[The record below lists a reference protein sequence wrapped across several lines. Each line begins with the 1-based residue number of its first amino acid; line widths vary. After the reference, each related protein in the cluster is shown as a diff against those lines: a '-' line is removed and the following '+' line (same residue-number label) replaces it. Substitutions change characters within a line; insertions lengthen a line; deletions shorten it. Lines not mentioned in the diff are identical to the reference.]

1 MADFQL
7 KVTAET
13 QEAEKSL
20 KRLDKSAD
28 EATKDRKLRIDI
40 GELNKSFSNVERNI
54 KEAGNNIRT
63 FYAISKNIPGI
74 GEKVQQFEE
83 LAKNTASTAKEQ
95 FILGTALKDN
105 AKAGAILSN
114 SFELAANAS
123 GRLVSNIAKIGFAT
137 FAVKEAVGVLQA
149 AWNGFFNNTIG
160 REIKL
165 RETLLKTQTTLAST
179 NKVFR
184 NGKEITDPY
193 EKIVSLTGEVN
204 KRIDSIRERS
214 IALAGVTSNDVI
226 DVFGIVAGQIG
237 QIGGGL
243 KDAEDLAISFSAA
256 LGTFGLPLEQA
267 RQEIGSI
274 LRGDITDDSILA
286 KSLGISS
293 QDIAKA
299 KTEVGGVLKFL
310 EERLAAS
317 VAGQRIAAQGFAGVI
332 SNISDLGELI
342 GQNFGRGLLDPLLTG
357 LTAVFESLFRIRQ
370 QIFDIAS
377 GAGEA
382 IGRAGQLIV
391 GLTAGRTGLGGGDP
405 SVAAS
410 AAASVAKR
418 GFAELEAVAQRTVG
432 ALAQAIEALKPTA
445 LILVD
450 AFRNIAEAF
459 INIKVGTFE
468 ALASALANIAS
479 VVGTLTPSLAGL
491 FNLYARFL
499 NTPAVK
505 YFSEVAAVLGLL
517 KRVGLD
523 AATQLVLFGRFILGA
538 VVPAVGG
545 LGTAL
550 AGLVGAIA
558 AVILAVG
565 KLLVVFAG
573 LATALVGPAA
583 AIPAL
588 ATGLKA
594 LSVELLAVGT
604 QATGAGGK
612 LAALG
617 AGFRGLGAGAKAAG
631 ASILASL
638 GWVAAIQIGIAVI
651 VDAFGQFQRAQEDQR
666 SSARASEALR
676 RLQTTY
682 KDVGDSAN
690 SATKAARDF
699 ELAIVNTE
707 YDKGINR
714 IEELRKELNDLRY
727 EAKEGIQTWNEFFR
741 VVGAAGQ
748 VDPLGTGLNKEAARR
763 LAEEAQI
770 RKRLKEIDAQRDR
783 ERANEDIKLQAANR
797 VNLEREIGELKRQI
811 ENDLFQ
817 QRQTLAQKEVEVFR
831 AAGEL
836 RIFQMEQ
843 ANAKLIEG
851 EEGASAA
858 ALESLNNYLAIRERG
873 ELDIEAAKKSLAIE
887 VANLERQIA
896 DYRFD
901 MEKKIFELRKRAGEN
916 DIKSAQ
922 LRRQQLEAAAKIV
935 PGGAV
940 RGGAVV
946 TNRNDP
952 DGEQTGSD
960 IALKGGVGAAI
971 QNPFS
976 SLRIT
981 KVGQQ
986 GSGSGLSGRGF
997 GNYVTGEAVLNGK
1010 KFEVL
1015 LGHLNETVVRVGD
1028 VLESGAVIG
1037 TQGITGRATGPH
1049 VSTHVNA
1056 LNGGNAGSVLSAIEN
1071 AWVKGGTIQS
1081 RALTEAP
1088 KVEALQSAEGIPDQS
1103 AVAERYAEAV
1113 RGVASALERARALQ
1127 EALTNA
1133 KTAAAFDAIAKA
1145 AFPKV
1150 ALEEYDNQAIELQ
1163 ETLSA
1168 LRGISADLY
1177 DPEQIRIAVE
1187 QKSKELIAD
1196 RERKQILD
1204 EATKRLKENQI
1215 TQAEFTKLTANLTE
1229 RQRKFNEQLEQEA
1242 EKRRRNLELTKQQNA
1257 VESLKR
1263 ATGAIRFDVAR
1274 AGVQAQATMAQAFA
1288 GDDSRSLRLIDAEQ
1302 RIAEERIR
1310 LEQDATKTTADIT
1323 RELTAFAAKTRS
1335 AATELGRMDEEV
1347 KAFVAQMSAIRDVSK
1362 TLTDGYKGMLQNVLS
1377 GGDVKEAVSQM
1388 TKTITDRLVGIA
1400 LDAAFKPLE
1409 DYFVQSLKDIF
1420 GIEDPTIALQ
1430 KQNNANLDLNTKAIE
1445 ANTLALQGNASGPIA
1460 LPVTPFSG
1468 QTADSLEAMLADP
1481 TQGIAAVEKALEQS
1495 FAGIGDT
1502 LIQFGTTVAQ
1512 TAQGANKAATEGEKG
1527 FTKFLGGMMGVATGA
1542 LSIAGGIQQMQEG
1555 GTSNTLA
1562 GIGSIL
1568 LGIGGAIGGLGS
1580 MGLFGK
1586 KAGGG
1591 AISANRPY
1599 LVGEVGPEIVVPRSS
1614 GTVMSNNQ
1622 LREAMSTGVGGTR
1635 APQLNMTFQTTSIG
1649 GVEYVSR
1656 EQLEA
1661 AMASTRRAAVRDG
1674 ARQGMS
1680 MTLDKLQQSPGTRG
1694 RVGLR

>member
-7 KVTAET
+7 RVTAET
-13 QEAEKSL
+13 QDAEKKLQSV
-20 KRLDKSAD
+20 DKLAN
-28 EATKDRKLRIDI
+28 EATKERKLSINLSDV
-40 GELNKSFSNVERNI
+40 NKSFSDFRKNVT
-54 KEAGNNIRT
+54 EAGNNIRT
-63 FYAISKNIPGI
+63 FYTISKNIPGI
-74 GEKVQQFEE
+74 GDKVQQFEQ
-83 LAKNTASTAKEQ
+83 LAKNTAATAKEQ
-95 FILGTALKDN
+95 FVLGTTLKEN

-114 SFELAANAS
+114 SFELAASAS

-137 FAVKEAVGVLQA
+137 FAVKEAVGLLQA
-149 AWNGFFNNTIG
+149 AWNGFFDNTIG

-193 EKIVSLTGEVN
+193 EKIVALTGEVN

-286 KSLGISS
+286 KSLGIGS
-293 QDIAKA
+293 QDIARA
-299 KTEVGGVLKFL
+299 KTEVGGVIKFL

-317 VAGQRIAAQGFAGVI
+317 VAGQKIAAQGFAGVL

-342 GQNFGRGLLDPLLTG
+342 GQNFGRGLLDPLLAG

-370 QIFDIAS
+370 QIFGIAS

-391 GLTAGRTGLGGGDP
+391 GLTAGRTGLGAGDP
-405 SVAAS
+405 SAAAS

-631 ASILASL
+631 TSILASL
-638 GWVAAIQIGIAVI
+638 GWVAAIQIGIAVV
-651 VDAFGQFQRAQEDQR
+651 VDAFGRFQRAQEDQR

-682 KDVGDSAN
+682 KDVGDSAD

-741 VVGAAGQ
+741 IVGAAGQ

-783 ERANEDIKLQAANR
+783 ERANEEIKLQAANR
-797 VNLEREIGELKRQI
+797 VNLEREIGELRRQI

-817 QRQTLAQKEVEVFR
+817 QRQTLAQKEVEIFR

-836 RIFQMEQ
+836 RIQQMER
-843 ANAKLIEG
+843 ANKKLIEG
-851 EEGASAA
+851 EEGASRT
-858 ALESLNNYLAIRERG
+858 ALEALNTYLSTRERG
-873 ELDIEAAKKSLAIE
+873 ELEIETAKQNLAVE
-887 VANLERQIA
+887 VTNMEQRIA
-896 DYRFD
+896 DYRYEI
-901 MEKKIFELRKRAGEN
+901 EKKIFDLRKRAGEN
-916 DIKSAQ
+916 DIASAQ
-922 LRRQQLEAAAKIV
+922 ARQALAANS
-935 PGGAV
+935 GGAV
-940 RGGAVV
+940 APGAF
-946 TNRNDP
+946 
-952 DGEQTGSD
+952 G
-960 IALKGGVGAAI
+960 AL
-971 QNPFS
+971 S
-976 SLRIT
+976 
-981 KVGQQ
+981 
-986 GSGSGLSGRGF
+986 
-997 GNYVTGEAVLNGK
+997 
-1010 KFEVL
+1010 
-1015 LGHLNETVVRVGD
+1015 
-1028 VLESGAVIG
+1028 AVIG
-1037 TQGITGRATGPH
+1037 GVESYGGNYGAFNRGGSNNGHTAHGSGIDANLTNMTIAEIQRRQLAPNVPKNQQLHAVGKYQIIGGTLRGLLNGSYGATGVTPDMKFTPEVQEALGAALARNRVVPGSVNQTMAGLRREWIGLQNVPDAQLIPAVKALMAGGSTPILGASAAATPSEAAPALQGRADLGDGKRQ
-1049 VSTHVNA
+1049 A
-1056 LNGGNAGSVLSAIEN
+1056 DELAASVRN
-1071 AWVKGGTIQS
+1071 
-1081 RALTEAP
+1081 
-1088 KVEALQSAEGIPDQS
+1088 
-1103 AVAERYAEAV
+1103 
-1113 RGVASALERARALQ
+1113 VASAMERLRALQ
-1127 EALTNA
+1127 AALTDA
-1133 KTAAAFDAIAKA
+1133 RTAEAFDAIAESIFQPVGLESLQDQLA
-1145 AFPKV
+1145 EVQLNYEAIASSSAD
-1150 ALEEYDNQAIELQ
+1150 ALNPERTAIEVAAQVKVNAAIRERGQIEQFVNASTL
-1163 ETLSA
+1163 LSA
-1168 LRGISADLY
+1168 TEKAKLLAEIGARH
-1177 DPEQIRIAVE
+1177 
-1187 QKSKELIAD
+1187 QKY
-1196 RERKQILD
+1196 
-1204 EATKRLKENQI
+1204 
-1215 TQAEFTKLTANLTE
+1215 
-1229 RQRKFNEQLEQEA
+1229 
-1242 EKRRRNLELTKQQNA
+1242 
-1257 VESLKR
+1257 VESLRQEESIQKAILAVQQGMDLTKR
-1263 ATGAIRFDVAR
+1263 WQSETTDIYREIAATRERLRLEMQGMSPERVTAELAKLRIKQDLADTQKVLNERLTEQLALIQKKEDQLDGATSNKEKEQLLKELAEAQAEIERLKKLLENLPTEGYKRQKAEDDKAANAPTEVENLMARWQQELADTDAMVASLAQTIQSELASAMSNAVIGVIDGTTTVGEAFGQMFKNIGKAFIDMAMEMLAKMLMLYVMKNLLGGLFGGGATGGGGGGPTSPPVVSPAFASPAVAAEGAYWSGGFKAFANGGMVNRPTLGLVGEGGEPEYIIPASKMRAAMGRYAGGARGAAVIPGNGESGGGGMGAAPSGTIDVRYSIERINNVDYVTADQFQR
-1274 AGVQAQATMAQAFA
+1274 GMAQA
-1288 GDDSRSLRLIDAEQ
+1288 
-1302 RIAEERIR
+1302 
-1310 LEQDATKTTADIT
+1310 
-1323 RELTAFAAKTRS
+1323 
-1335 AATELGRMDEEV
+1335 
-1347 KAFVAQMSAIRDVSK
+1347 AQ
-1362 TLTDGYKGMLQNVLS
+1362 
-1377 GGDVKEAVSQM
+1377 
-1388 TKTITDRLVGIA
+1388 
-1400 LDAAFKPLE
+1400 
-1409 DYFVQSLKDIF
+1409 
-1420 GIEDPTIALQ
+1420 
-1430 KQNNANLDLNTKAIE
+1430 
-1445 ANTLALQGNASGPIA
+1445 
-1460 LPVTPFSG
+1460 
-1468 QTADSLEAMLADP
+1468 
-1481 TQGIAAVEKALEQS
+1481 
-1495 FAGIGDT
+1495 
-1502 LIQFGTTVAQ
+1502 
-1512 TAQGANKAATEGEKG
+1512 QGAIQGERRAMR
-1527 FTKFLGGMMGVATGA
+1527 TL
-1542 LSIAGGIQQMQEG
+1542 
-1555 GTSNTLA
+1555 GTSPA
-1562 GIGSIL
+1562 
-1568 LGIGGAIGGLGS
+1568 
-1580 MGLFGK
+1580 
-1586 KAGGG
+1586 
-1591 AISANRPY
+1591 
-1599 LVGEVGPEIVVPRSS
+1599 
-1614 GTVMSNNQ
+1614 
-1622 LREAMSTGVGGTR
+1622 
-1635 APQLNMTFQTTSIG
+1635 
-1649 GVEYVSR
+1649 
-1656 EQLEA
+1656 
-1661 AMASTRRAAVRDG
+1661 TRRRI
-1674 ARQGMS
+1674 
-1680 MTLDKLQQSPGTRG
+1680 
-1694 RVGLR
+1694 GL

>member
-7 KVTAET
+7 RVTAET
-13 QEAEKSL
+13 QDAEKKLQSV
-20 KRLDKSAD
+20 DKLAN
-28 EATKDRKLRIDI
+28 EATKERKLSINLSDV
-40 GELNKSFSNVERNI
+40 NKSFSDFRKNVT
-54 KEAGNNIRT
+54 EAGNNIRT
-63 FYAISKNIPGI
+63 FYTISKNIPGI
-74 GEKVQQFEE
+74 GDKVQQFEQ
-83 LAKNTASTAKEQ
+83 LAKNTAATAKEQ
-95 FILGTALKDN
+95 FVLGTTLKEN

-114 SFELAANAS
+114 SFELAASAS

-137 FAVKEAVGVLQA
+137 FAVKEAVGLLQA
-149 AWNGFFNNTIG
+149 AWNGFFDNTIG

-193 EKIVSLTGEVN
+193 EKIVALTGEVN

-286 KSLGISS
+286 KSLGIGS
-293 QDIAKA
+293 QDIARA
-299 KTEVGGVLKFL
+299 KTEVGGVIKFL

-317 VAGQRIAAQGFAGVI
+317 VAGQKIAAQGFAGVL

-342 GQNFGRGLLDPLLTG
+342 GQNFGRGLLDPLLAG

-370 QIFDIAS
+370 QIFGIAS

-391 GLTAGRTGLGGGDP
+391 GLTAGRTGLGAGDP
-405 SVAAS
+405 SAAAS

-479 VVGTLTPSLAGL
+479 VVGTLTPSLAAL

-631 ASILASL
+631 TSILASL
-638 GWVAAIQIGIAVI
+638 GWVAAIQIGIAI
-651 VDAFGQFQRAQEDQR
+651 VVEAFGRFQRAQEDQR

-682 KDVGDSAN
+682 KDVGDSAD

-741 VVGAAGQ
+741 IAGAAGQ

-797 VNLEREIGELKRQI
+797 VNLEREIGELRRQI

-817 QRQTLAQKEVEVFR
+817 QRQTLAQKEVEIFQ
-831 AAGEL
+831 AAGQL
-836 RIFQMEQ
+836 RILQMEQ

-851 EEGASAA
+851 EEGASRA
-858 ALESLNNYLAIRERG
+858 ALEALNNYLSVRERG
-873 ELDIEAAKKSLAIE
+873 ELEIEGAKKSLAIE
-887 VANLERQIA
+887 MTNLDKAIS
-896 DYRFD
+896 DYRLET
-901 MEKKIFELRKRAGEN
+901 EKKIADLRK
-916 DIKSAQ
+916 KSADYERASADARSRAAGQGIASIPAGAAGPLSQ
-922 LRRQQLEAAAKIV
+922 LIGGVESYGGNYGAFNRGGSNNGHTAHGSGIDPNLVNMTIAEIQRRQLAPGIPRNQQLHAVGKYQIIGGTLRSLMAGGYGETGVRPTDKFSPENQEKLFAALARNRIV
-935 PGGAV
+935 PGDENATMRGLRQEWIGLQNVSDARLRPAV
-940 RGGAVV
+940 QSLMGG
-946 TNRNDP
+946 
-952 DGEQTGSD
+952 
-960 IALKGGVGAAI
+960 GGTASTASAAS
-971 QNPFS
+971 PAPAAE
-976 SLRIT
+976 LP
-981 KVGQQ
+981 
-986 GSGSGLSGRGF
+986 
-997 GNYVTGEAVLNGK
+997 EAVEVTK
-1010 KFEVL
+1010 KYE
-1015 LGHLNETVVRVGD
+1015 E
-1028 VLESGAVIG
+1028 
-1037 TQGITGRATGPH
+1037 
-1049 VSTHVNA
+1049 
-1056 LNGGNAGSVLSAIEN
+1056 AI
-1071 AWVKGGTIQS
+1071 
-1081 RALTEAP
+1081 
-1088 KVEALQSAEGIPDQS
+1088 
-1103 AVAERYAEAV
+1103 
-1113 RGVASALERARALQ
+1113 RGVTSAMERLRALQ
-1127 EALTNA
+1127 AALTDA
-1133 KTAAAFDAIAKA
+1133 RTAAAFDAIAKA
-1145 AFPKV
+1145 AFQPV
-1150 ALEEYDNQAIELQ
+1150 ALEQYQDELTQVQLNYEAVSAATADAFNPERARIAIEQAVKVKRSDQ
-1163 ETLSA
+1163 EL
-1168 LRGISADLY
+1168 L
-1177 DPEQIRIAVE
+1177 QIRTAITAQTNLSEKEKAQLVKLVTDQHRQYVQSLQQE
-1187 QKSKELIAD
+1187 ELARQRIQTTQKASDTL
-1196 RERKQILD
+1196 Q
-1204 EATKRLKENQI
+1204 RLKEETAQTYREIELIKLRNGLEYEGISPEKIAAEEAKLQIRQEIEKLQRELNQQLQTELVLRDELLKKLPTATEKEKERLQKDLDAALKEI
-1215 TQAEFTKLTANLTE
+1215 ERLRKMLEGLPAEGKARAKAEDDKAAASTKDPIQSLLGRWKSE
-1229 RQRKFNEQLEQEA
+1229 LEDTRSVVASLAQTIQS
-1242 EKRRRNLELTKQQNA
+1242 ELASAMSNA
-1257 VESLKR
+1257 VIGVIDGTTTVGEAFGQMFKNIGKAFVDMAMEMLSKMLMMYIMKNLLGGLLGGG
-1263 ATGAIRFDVAR
+1263 ATGGGGGGPTSPAFAPPVVAAEGAYWSGGFKAFANGGMVNRPTLGLVGEGGEPEYIIPASKMRAAMGRYAGGARGAAVIPGNGESGGAGMGATPSGTIDVRYSIERINNVDYVTADQFQR
-1274 AGVQAQATMAQAFA
+1274 GMAQA
-1288 GDDSRSLRLIDAEQ
+1288 
-1302 RIAEERIR
+1302 
-1310 LEQDATKTTADIT
+1310 
-1323 RELTAFAAKTRS
+1323 
-1335 AATELGRMDEEV
+1335 
-1347 KAFVAQMSAIRDVSK
+1347 AQ
-1362 TLTDGYKGMLQNVLS
+1362 
-1377 GGDVKEAVSQM
+1377 
-1388 TKTITDRLVGIA
+1388 
-1400 LDAAFKPLE
+1400 
-1409 DYFVQSLKDIF
+1409 
-1420 GIEDPTIALQ
+1420 
-1430 KQNNANLDLNTKAIE
+1430 
-1445 ANTLALQGNASGPIA
+1445 
-1460 LPVTPFSG
+1460 
-1468 QTADSLEAMLADP
+1468 
-1481 TQGIAAVEKALEQS
+1481 
-1495 FAGIGDT
+1495 
-1502 LIQFGTTVAQ
+1502 
-1512 TAQGANKAATEGEKG
+1512 QGAIQGERRAMR
-1527 FTKFLGGMMGVATGA
+1527 TL
-1542 LSIAGGIQQMQEG
+1542 
-1555 GTSNTLA
+1555 GTSPA
-1562 GIGSIL
+1562 
-1568 LGIGGAIGGLGS
+1568 
-1580 MGLFGK
+1580 
-1586 KAGGG
+1586 
-1591 AISANRPY
+1591 
-1599 LVGEVGPEIVVPRSS
+1599 
-1614 GTVMSNNQ
+1614 
-1622 LREAMSTGVGGTR
+1622 
-1635 APQLNMTFQTTSIG
+1635 
-1649 GVEYVSR
+1649 
-1656 EQLEA
+1656 
-1661 AMASTRRAAVRDG
+1661 TRRRI
-1674 ARQGMS
+1674 
-1680 MTLDKLQQSPGTRG
+1680 
-1694 RVGLR
+1694 GL